1 MDYNS
6 NPHLPAPNPD
16 DYRFEDW
23 IHTAHIS
30 NDPFGVNAFSGYNTN
45 IDFTSD
51 LNTSSAME
59 SFSSPPWFCQLSAE
73 NSGEAIQSL
82 TISTAF
88 QESSDD
94 PDRPT
99 PDIILISSDSVVF
112 YVAQAAL
119 LSASDNSFGG
129 LLPVT
134 SEYNIERVR
143 YLPKVQSSEL
153 NVMLHI
159 IYAANCARFC
169 PSLQVII
176 RAIDLLPEYGTPPNT
191 WITTTNPIYDLL
203 LLHVPI
209 YPLDIYSLCGRHDI
223 YELAIAVS
231 PHLLSFDLSSL
242 TDEDAES
249 MGSLYLIR
257 LFRLHRSR
265 VEALVTSL
273 MPAPDL
279 HDPTRD
285 CGFESQQKILL
296 SAWTMAV
303 AYLSQCAKPNIT
315 MSDIRSVFDSMTTHI
330 TCEDCLKGRDDR
342 VNKIVLNW
350 TLVKVSP
357 RRSQSVSHSNLN
369 F

>member
-16 DYRFEDW
+16 DYHFEDW

-30 NDPFGVNAFSGYNTN
+30 NDPFGVNAFSGYSTN
-45 IDFTSD
+45 IDFASD

-59 SFSSPPWFCQLSAE
+59 SFSRPPLFRRLSAE

-88 QESSDD
+88 QESPDD
-94 PDRPT
+94 LDRPT
-99 PDIILISSDSVVF
+99 PDTILISSDSVAF
-112 YVAQAAL
+112 HVAQASL
-119 LSASDNSFGG
+119 LNASDNSFGG
-129 LLPVT
+129 LLPIT
-134 SEYNIERVR
+134 SEYKIERVR

-159 IYAANCARFC
+159 IYATNWAHFC

-176 RAIDLLPEYGTPPNT
+176 RAIDHLPKYGIAPNT

-203 LLHVPI
+203 LLYVPI

-223 YELAIAVS
+223 YELATAVS

-242 TDEDAES
+242 TGEDAES
-249 MGSLYLIR
+249 IGSLYLTR

-265 VEALVTSL
+265 VEALVDSL
-273 MPAPDL
+273 MPAPNL
-279 HDPTRD
+279 HNPTQD
-285 CGFESQQKILL
+285 CGYESQKTLL

-303 AYLSQCAKPNIT
+303 TYLSRCAKPDIT
-315 MSDIRSVFDSMTTHI
+315 TGDIRNVFDSMTTQI
-330 TCEDCLKGRDDR
+330 TCKDCLKGRDDR

-350 TLVKVSP
+350 TLTKITI
-357 RRSQSVSHSNLN
+357 
-369 F
+369 